1 MSTVR
6 LSKKDETL
14 MERIRAKYILM
25 GKKMTKKDLL
35 GQLIKKEAKRIEY
48 TNSSALP
55 VLEQDIAWQLLD
67 KPESWGIRDTSV
79 TVDDF
84 LYRRKGH

>member
-1 MSTVR
+1 
-6 LSKKDETL
+6 
-14 MERIRAKYILM
+14 M

>member
-6 LSKKDETL
+6 LSKEDEKL
-14 MERIRAKYILM
+14 LERLRAQYILM

-35 GQLIKKEAKRIEY
+35 GQLIRKEAKRIEY
-48 TNSSALP
+48 TDSSALP
-55 VLEQDIAWQLLD
+55 KLEKDLAWQLLE

-84 LYRRKGH
+84 LYRRKGN